1 MRVNALP
8 RNWGDAFD
16 SAVMSAES
24 VQMITEDQSATIS
37 FLNGALSRDG
47 EPVEMIETHISR
59 IFLAGDRAYKMKRAV
74 KLPYADFS
82 SAEKR
87 LATCRKE
94 VELNTPTAPGIYLG
108 VRAITLEKDGRLA
121 LDGQGIVHD
130 ALVEMRRFDQS
141 LLLDHI
147 ATAGG
152 LTPSMMTS
160 LARAIVAYH
169 RLAPV
174 VGTSGGAASMAAVL
188 KVNEAGF
195 ATSHVFS
202 TAEVEEL
209 TAAFERH
216 LAQLAELLDRREQS
230 GKVRR
235 CHGDL
240 HLRNI
245 FLLDGEPCL
254 FDCIEFNDQ
263 IATTDILYDLA
274 FLLMDLWHRG
284 HPELANL
291 VMNRYLDETDED
303 DGFAALP
310 FFIAVRAA
318 VRAHVIATQA
328 EDAGDRAAIL
338 TDEARSYFQLAR
350 SLLHHVPG
358 QLVALGGLSGSG
370 KTTLAEVL
378 APRIGLA
385 PGARIIESDRIRK
398 AMHGVPAETRLPQ
411 AAYRPEV
418 SAKVYQEM
426 VWRARLILAE
436 GGSAVADA
444 VFDKQVNRRMIE
456 EAAEEGHHPFSAFW
470 LEADPALLWQRV
482 AARVGSPSDA
492 TVDILA
498 HQLAHETGAV
508 AWPRLDATQP
518 AARLADEIMRRIE
531 QQVLEPVPYQ
541 PADCSL

>member
-1 MRVNALP
+1 
-8 RNWGDAFD
+8 
-16 SAVMSAES
+16 
-24 VQMITEDQSATIS
+24 MITEDQSATIS
-37 FLNGALSRDG
+37 FLKDALSRNAA
-47 EPVEMIETHISR
+47 PVETIETHISR
-59 IFLAGDRAYKMKRAV
+59 IFLAGERAYKMKRAV

-82 SAEKR
+82 SPEIR
-87 LATCRKE
+87 LAACRKE

-108 VRAITLEKDGRLA
+108 VRTITLEGSDNLA
-121 LDGQGIVHD
+121 LDGQGQLVD

-141 LLLDHI
+141 LLLDRI
-147 ATAGG
+147 ATSGG
-152 LTPSMMTS
+152 LTPSMVTS
-160 LARAIVAYH
+160 LAKAIVRFH

-174 VGTSGGAASMAAVL
+174 IHDGSGAANMAAVL

-202 TAEVEEL
+202 PDEVGEL
-209 TAAFERH
+209 TAAFDRR
-216 LAQLAELLDRREQS
+216 LTQLAGLLDQREQA

-284 HPELANL
+284 HPEFANL
-291 VMNRYLDETDED
+291 VMNRYLDEMDEE

-318 VRAHVIATQA
+318 VRAHVTATQT
-328 EDAGDRAAIL
+328 EDAGERAAML
-338 TDEARSYFQLAR
+338 AGEARSYFQLAR
-350 SLLHHVPG
+350 SLLQPVAG
-358 QLVALGGLSGSG
+358 RLVAIGGLSGSG
-370 KTTLAEVL
+370 KTTLAEAL
-378 APRIGLA
+378 APRIGQA

-398 AMHGVPAETRLPQ
+398 AMHDVPAETRLPQ
-411 AAYRPEV
+411 AAYRPEI
-418 SAKVYQEM
+418 SAKVYEEM
-426 VWRARLILAE
+426 AWRARLILAE

-444 VFDKQVNRRMIE
+444 VFDKPANRRMIE
-456 EAAEEGHHPFSAFW
+456 DAAEECHHPFSAFW
-470 LEADPALLWQRV
+470 LEADPALLLRRV
-482 AARVGSPSDA
+482 AARSGGPSDA

-498 HQLAHETGAV
+498 HQLAHDTGAV
-508 AWPRLDATQP
+508 AWPRLDATRP
-518 AARLADEIMRRIE
+518 AERIVDEIIHLIGTNGSEPAPANAEARAVSPSHPNT
-531 QQVLEPVPYQ
+531 VL
-541 PADCSL
+541 

>member
-1 MRVNALP
+1 M
-8 RNWGDAFD
+8 
-16 SAVMSAES
+16 M
-24 VQMITEDQSATIS
+24 TEDQSATIS
-37 FLNGALSRDG
+37 FLNSALSGDG
-47 EPVEMIETHISR
+47 EPVETIETHISR
-59 IFLAGDRAYKMKRAV
+59 IFLAGERAYKMKRAV

-94 VELNTPTAPGIYLG
+94 VELNTATAPGIYLG
-108 VRAITLEKDGRLA
+108 VRTITLEKDGRLA
-121 LDGQGIVHD
+121 LDGQGTLLD

-147 ATAGG
+147 ATSGG

-160 LARAIVAYH
+160 LAKAIVQFH

-174 VGTSGGAASMAAVL
+174 IRGDGGAANMAAVL

-195 ATSHVFS
+195 ATSHIFS
-202 TAEVEEL
+202 AEEVGEL
-209 TAAFERH
+209 TAAFARR
-216 LAQLAELLDRREQS
+216 LAQFAELLDQRERS

-245 FLLDGEPCL
+245 FLLDGQPCL

-263 IATTDILYDLA
+263 IATTDVLYDLA

-291 VMNRYLDETDED
+291 VMNRYLDETEEE
-303 DGFAALP
+303 DGFALLP

-318 VRAHVIATQA
+318 VRAHVTATQA
-328 EDAGDRAAIL
+328 EDAGDRATVLAA
-338 TDEARSYFQLAR
+338 EARSYLQLAR
-350 SLLHHVPG
+350 SLLQPVPG
-358 QLVALGGLSGSG
+358 QLVAIGGLSGSG
-370 KTTLAEVL
+370 KTTLAEAL

-398 AMHGVPAETRLPQ
+398 AMHGVPPETRLPQ
-411 AAYRPEV
+411 AAYRPEI

-426 VWRARLILAE
+426 AWRARLILAE
-436 GGSAVADA
+436 GGPAVADA
-444 VFDKQVNRRMIE
+444 VFDKPANRRMIE
-456 EAAEEGHHPFSAFW
+456 EAAEEGRHPFSAFW
-470 LEADPALLWQRV
+470 LEADPALLLQRV

-498 HQLAHETGAV
+498 HQLAHETGAI
-508 AWPRLDATQP
+508 AWLRLDATQP
-518 AARLADEIMRRIE
+518 AERIADEIIHLLGE
-531 QQVLEPVPYQ
+531 KSPVLALASAEARAAAPLHPD
-541 PADCSL
+541 ASGAAL

>member
-1 MRVNALP
+1 
-8 RNWGDAFD
+8 
-16 SAVMSAES
+16 MSAES
-24 VQMITEDQSATIS
+24 LQMITEDQSATIS

-94 VELNTPTAPGIYLG
+94 VELNTPTAPDVYLG
-108 VRAITLEKDGRLA
+108 VRTITLEKDSRFA
-121 LDGQGIVHD
+121 FDGQGTLLD

-160 LARAIVAYH
+160 LARAIVGYH

-174 VGTSGGAASMAAVL
+174 IGTSGGAANMAAVL

-202 TAEVEEL
+202 AAEVEEL

-216 LAQLAELLDRREQS
+216 LAQLAELLDRRAQL

-274 FLLMDLWHRG
+274 FLLMDLWHRR

-328 EDAGDRAAIL
+328 DAAGDRAAMLI
-338 TDEARSYFQLAR
+338 DEARSYFQLAR
-350 SLLHHVPG
+350 SLLRQVPA
-358 QLVALGGLSGSG
+358 QLVAVGGLSGSG

-411 AAYRPEV
+411 AAYRPEI

-426 VWRARLILAE
+426 GWRARFILAE

-444 VFDKQVNRRMIE
+444 VFDRPVNRRMIE
-456 EAAEEGHHPFSAFW
+456 EAAEEGRHPFSAFW

-518 AARLADEIMRRIE
+518 AERLADEIMRRIE
-531 QQVLEPVPYQ
+531 VKVLGSVPYQ
-541 PADCSL
+541 PADSSF

>member
-1 MRVNALP
+1 
-8 RNWGDAFD
+8 
-16 SAVMSAES
+16 MSAES
-24 VQMITEDQSATIS
+24 SQMITEDQSATIS
-37 FLNGALSRDG
+37 FLNGALPQDG
-47 EPVEMIETHISR
+47 QPVEVIETHISR

-108 VRAITLEKDGRLA
+108 VRKITLEKDGGLA
-121 LDGQGIVHD
+121 LDGQGILHD

-141 LLLDHI
+141 LLLDYI
-147 ATAGG
+147 ATSGG
-152 LTPSMMTS
+152 LTSSMMTS
-160 LARAIVAYH
+160 LARAIVGFH

-174 VGTSGGAASMAAVL
+174 MSANGGAASMAAVL
-188 KVNEAGF
+188 RVNKAGF

-202 TAEVEEL
+202 AKEIEEL
-209 TAAFERH
+209 TGAFERH
-216 LAQLAELLDRREQS
+216 LARLAQLLDRRGLA

-284 HPELANL
+284 HPEFANL

-318 VRAHVIATQA
+318 VRAHVIATQT
-328 EDAGDRAAIL
+328 EDAGDRAAML

-350 SLLHHVPG
+350 SLLHQVPE

-370 KTTLAEVL
+370 KTTLAEML

-398 AMHGVPAETRLPQ
+398 AMHGVPAETRLPK

-418 SAKVYQEM
+418 SAKVYQQM
-426 VWRARLILAE
+426 AWRARLILAE
-436 GGSAVADA
+436 SGSAVVDA
-444 VFDKQVNRRMIE
+444 VFDDPKHRQMIE
-456 EAAEEGHHPFSAFW
+456 NAARDGEHPFLAFW

-482 AARVGSPSDA
+482 AARVGGPSDA
-492 TVDILA
+492 TVDILT
-498 HQLAHETGAV
+498 HQLAHDVGAIE
-508 AWPRLDATQP
+508 WSRLDATQP
-518 AARLADEIMRRIE
+518 AERLADEIKRRIE
-531 QQVLEPVPYQ
+531 VKVLKPVPHRA
-541 PADCSL
+541 ADCSS